1 MIVPETCSAI
11 TKALKNN
18 VKVSIWLIVNIYC
31 RYSQLRKGLGVGVG
45 SGFVHWTILPCALD
59 VGWIAF
65 ATCTTPSI
73 EDHVL
78 ISIPILK
85 TSQIFRQHLVS
96 LFL

>member
-1 MIVPETCSAI
+1 MWV
-11 TKALKNN
+11 
-18 VKVSIWLIVNIYC
+18 
-31 RYSQLRKGLGVGVG
+31 

-73 EDHVL
+73 EDHVS

-85 TSQIFRQHLVS
+85 TSHISSASCVPFSLEGGIEIAFSMHEMAFFSSVSSSALVVYPHL
-96 LFL
+96 L